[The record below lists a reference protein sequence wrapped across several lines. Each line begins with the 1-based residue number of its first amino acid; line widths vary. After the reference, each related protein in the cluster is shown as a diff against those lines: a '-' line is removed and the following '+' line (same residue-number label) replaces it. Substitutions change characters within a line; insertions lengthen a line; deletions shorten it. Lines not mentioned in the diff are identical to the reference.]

1 LESPAHRPAALDAL
15 RRDYGRLT
23 GSRDDVGWLR
33 LYLETL
39 RNSAFGAVLV
49 FRVLSSVVG
58 SRVRFHGLRLLMNLL
73 VPRRRD
79 IEISPLAVIGE
90 GLVIFHGSGLVI
102 GSGVKAGKNLSL
114 EHGVTLVAGA
124 RRRLL
129 RRVWRRRAGPG
140 AAGQQRQG
148 RRERRRAVR
157 RPRRLH
163 GGGSTRTGREPNGR
177 LSCLRNLTRR
187 GRSPSTQPLRS
198 GSRSGASQKWPQRM
212 FPRCRNTRR
221 WIATCHRASSL

>member
-114 EHGVTLVAGA
+114 EHGVTLGNRIGA
-124 RRRLL
+124 STGEALSWPVL
-129 RRVWRRRAGPG
+129 GDGCFVGCG
-140 AAGQQRQG
+140 AAVLGPVRLG
-148 RRERRRAVR
+148 NNARVGANAVVLCDVPDDCTAVGVPAR
-157 RPRRLH
+157 VVSRTA
-163 GGGSTRTGREPNGR
+163 GSAA
-177 LSCLRNLTRR
+177 
-187 GRSPSTQPLRS
+187 S
-198 GSRSGASQKWPQRM
+198 G
-212 FPRCRNTRR
+212 T
-221 WIATCHRASSL
+221 